1 MTGVK
6 DYRYTVDGEK
16 LTLSEIIARCHGVD
30 PKVTQKRVER
40 YGWRT
45 MAALQAKPVRVM
57 GNATRRRA

>member
-1 MTGVK
+1 MSK
-6 DYRYTVDGEK
+6 DYRYTIDGEK
-16 LTLSEIIARCHGVD
+16 LTLTEIIARCPGVD

-45 MAALQAKPVRVM
+45 MAAPQAKPVRVM